1 MAKMIYK
8 KELED
13 FASRIATVGEATAK
27 ICGKTVYEMAKIVA
41 DKVREN
47 IDGMHYISDAEGI
60 RRYLNDEKTELTY
73 SEKKGLQE
81 SFGVS
86 QMQNDNGYLNVKLGF
101 DGYNSV
107 KTQTYPDGQ
116 PNVMIAR
123 AIESG
128 SPYRDKNPFV
138 RRAVNAAK
146 SECMKKANEV
156 FNEEVQ
162 KIMNKE

>member
-8 KELED
+8 KELENY
-13 FASRIATVGEATAK
+13 ASRIAKIGEGTAR
-27 ICGKTVYEMAKIVA
+27 ICGRTVYEMANIVA

-47 IDGMHYISDAEGI
+47 IDAMHYISDVEGLK
-60 RRYLNDEKTELTY
+60 RYANKEKAELTY

-81 SFGVS
+81 GFGVS
-86 QMQNDNGYLNVKLGF
+86 KMQNDGGYMNVKLGF

-107 KTQTYPDGQ
+107 KTRKYPKGQ

-128 SPYRDKNPFV
+128 SSVRDKNPFV
-138 RRAVNAAK
+138 RRAVNEAK
-146 SECMKKANEV
+146 KECLKKADEV
-156 FNEEVQ
+156 IEEEIS
-162 KIMNKE
+162 KIMK

>member
-8 KELED
+8 KELENY
-13 FASRIATVGEATAK
+13 ALRIAKLGEESARV
-27 ICGKTVYEMAKIVA
+27 CGRTVYEMAKVVA

-47 IDGMHYISDAEGI
+47 IDAMHYISDAEGLK
-60 RRYLNDEKTELTY
+60 RYASGEKALLTY
-73 SEKKGLQE
+73 SEKKGLQDG
-81 SFGVS
+81 FGVS
-86 QMQNDNGYLNVKLGF
+86 SLQNDGGYMNVKLGF

-107 KTQTYPDGQ
+107 ETRKYPNGQ

-128 SPYRDKNPFV
+128 SSVRDKNPFI

-146 SECMKKANEV
+146 GECLKTAEKTIV
-156 FNEEVQ
+156 EEIS
-162 KIMNKE
+162 KIMK